1 MQKETQFFYD
11 ENYLNDCK
19 YKIDY
24 FKILY
29 GTQEANDL
37 VKVEKTNELNIRDG
51 EIYYTRKISENLSI
65 SVYKDKTSANST
77 ETV

>member
-1 MQKETQFFYD
+1 MQEETQFFYD

-51 EIYYTRKISENLSI
+51 EINYNK
-65 SVYKDKTSANST
+65 
-77 ETV
+77 